1 MVFLFGQLRLQ
12 KNSSYNLASVFS
24 FQDNQITIEEK
35 KRRSGR
41 ALVEKLLL
49 GCAHSLVVERSCL
62 QCVCLFQ
69 QTNDIEDL
77 F

>member
-24 FQDNQITIEEK
+24 FQDNQIEEK
-35 KRRSGR
+35 KIRSGR

-62 QCVCLFQ
+62 QCVYLFQ